1 MNVLEQ
7 LQALGFREVPLQF
20 YDGGDTNGDPSGGA
34 GPGPGGTDVGAENT
48 ADYGGPSSAEIAAAD
63 AIASLGLNA
72 GKAGQTVES
81 MAAEDIIGGI
91 MARGGASVP
100 GAATKSDLQSLANLG
115 YGKMEGLNTKNPSQ
129 TVENLIASANVHA
142 AVPVALS
149 FMPGAGLVKTAQT
162 VGGLLSGQTS
172 IGQAVATLGLG
183 VVANQLGVSPGMLNS
198 LISGNLGQIVS
209 NVTMAQAPAAVN
221 AILGVTGLGSK
232 IGSGIASTINE
243 QLGITPIDTLGT
255 IGRSIDQSF
264 GLTPGAGGAPG
275 FTHTGE
281 FSLDGGQGAAT
292 GGGESGVAPGG
303 GKEGTQ
309 PDATGESAGFDLSG
323 LAPLFT
329 VAALEDIL
337 TPKEKEEQEQA
348 RTKTPVSP
356 FGTIPYE

>member
-7 LQALGFREVPLQF
+7 LQALGFREAPLQF
-20 YDGGDTNGDPSGGA
+20 YDGGDAGDPSGGA
-34 GPGPGGTDVGAENT
+34 GEGPGGTDVSSEVSV
-48 ADYGGPSSAEIAAAD
+48 DYGGTGPSIGDTVGQGAVSGPSGPYGGVNSINNAQVAAAV
-63 AIASLGLNA
+63 APTIALANELATSPSQAYSLTIEALNDMGFGSVTGLNPNNPT
-72 GKAGQTVES
+72 QSVEE
-81 MAAEDIIGGI
+81 MQAAQN
-91 MARGGASVP
+91 V
-100 GAATKSDLQSLANLG
+100 AAA
-115 YGKMEGLNTKNPSQ
+115 
-129 TVENLIASANVHA
+129 I
-142 AVPVALS
+142 PVALS

-162 VGGLLSGQTS
+162 VGGLLSGQAS

-264 GLTPGAGGAPG
+264 GLTPGTGGAPG

-292 GGGESGVAPGG
+292 GGGESGASERSSSGI
-303 GKEGTQ
+303 
-309 PDATGESAGFDLSG
+309 DLSS
-323 LAPLFT
+323 LSPLL
-329 VAALEDIL
+329 VAATLEDIL
-337 TPKEKEEQEQA
+337 KPQEEEKREK
-348 RTKTPVSP
+348 TKAIPVSP
-356 FGTIPYE
+356 FGSMPYE